1 MHGDVEPA
9 IAGLDAALFPH
20 AGKVAIHL
28 GVAITR
34 TAACADTHGDTGTG
48 SRVVAGVVAGVLLAV
63 DVQVAPHI
71 RHHPVGRQHR
81 AIQRRVIATEDGRGV
96 ARRQVA
102 IALGHV
108 RPIAL
113 TVRGAGVGSHP
124 HRRAVRAIVHRHTDR
139 RAAALAAAVLLACV
153 LCRLHRDVVVGR
165 QQQVVARFDVAATD
179 QEVAVVTAA
188 GGDQGDVAAG
198 MQGRALAGVA
208 VLLALAMTAAAAHGD
223 GDVDARSLHGVLG
236 AVGREQVAHR
246 LARPIRAVRRRRPG
260 QRLHPRIA
268 LGLAARLRAV
278 QRPLRQVQRRRG
290 HRHRQPALLE
300 RRLLRVVAGVMYLG
314 NRDVL
319 GLGGDVAL
327 QRHHIAAG
335 DRQRVA
341 RHQRHVAVQAAHRA
355 ASVGQRAASGIGLER
370 LLAVGD
376 AEATIAE
383 QAALLALAVVFF
395 AVRVLRRL
403 QGEVVAGGQHHIAG
417 ADDLRALRQQIV
429 ARRDLHRVATQ
440 AARHRNAVVALV
452 VRGRR
457 LAGEELFLARLLVH
471 HAVVLFL
478 RRRQR
483 HVVAGGQG
491 DAAGLARHRRRC
503 QGQVV
508 ACAHHDVAARTQ
520 LRALHV
526 FVVGGGDQR
535 VALAHAA
542 GRLRRAVHHR
552 LTIEVVTGLHR

>member
-1 MHGDVEPA
+1 
-9 IAGLDAALFPH
+9 
-20 AGKVAIHL
+20 
-28 GVAITR
+28 
-34 TAACADTHGDTGTG
+34 
-48 SRVVAGVVAGVLLAV
+48 
-63 DVQVAPHI
+63 
-71 RHHPVGRQHR
+71 
-81 AIQRRVIATEDGRGV
+81 
-96 ARRQVA
+96 
-102 IALGHV
+102 
-108 RPIAL
+108 
-113 TVRGAGVGSHP
+113 
-124 HRRAVRAIVHRHTDR
+124 
-139 RAAALAAAVLLACV
+139 
-153 LCRLHRDVVVGR
+153 
-165 QQQVVARFDVAATD
+165 
-179 QEVAVVTAA
+179 
-188 GGDQGDVAAG
+188 
-198 MQGRALAGVA
+198 
-208 VLLALAMTAAAAHGD
+208 MTAAAAHGD
-223 GDVDARSLHGVLG
+223 GDVDARSLRDALG
-236 AVGREQVAHR
+236 AVGREVAHR

-278 QRPLRQVQRRRG
+278 HRPLRQVQRRRG
-290 HRHRQPALLE
+290 HRRRQPALLE
-300 RRLLRVVAGVMYLG
+300 RRLLRAVAGVMYLG

-319 GLGGDVAL
+319 GLGGEVAL
-327 QRHHIAAG
+327 QCHHIAAG

-355 ASVGQRAASGIGLER
+355 AGVGQRAAGGIGLER

-376 AEATIAE
+376 AETTIAE
-383 QAALLALAVVFF
+383 QAALLALAVVFL
-395 AVRVLRRL
+395 AVRVLRCL
-403 QGEVVAGGQHHIAG
+403 QGEVVAGGQHHVAG

-483 HVVAGGQG
+483 HVVAGSQG

-508 ACAHHDVAARTQ
+508 ACAHHDVATGTQ

-526 FVVGGGDQR
+526 FVVGGGNQR

-542 GRLRRAVHHR
+542 VGLRAAVHHR
-552 LTIEVVTGLHR
+552 LAIDVVAGLHRQRLAGADLRCLQGHIVARRQHHVAGALHAANRMRGLAAALVVACIVRGVGAVRERLRAQGQVVTGHQLGHPIGAGVAYLCALQGHVAATHHRQDAAAIGSGDVEPGHARDRLLMSAALQRLHGGGHVDIARRPDAQRIHRAHARAMDVNVAGRAQRHLVAADAAAQVLDPTRLQGHQLTTGDGAGVGQRAAHMCIDIGTGQ